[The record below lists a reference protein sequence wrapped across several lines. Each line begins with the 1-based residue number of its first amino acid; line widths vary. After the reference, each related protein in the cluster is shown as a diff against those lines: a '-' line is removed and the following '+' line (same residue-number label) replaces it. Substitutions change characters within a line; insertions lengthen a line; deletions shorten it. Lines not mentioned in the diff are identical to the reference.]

1 MPAGSGRGLAG
12 RRPPLYNTTHAAPGW
27 RGAVFVGVV
36 RGMAGSPETAI
47 VLIVEDDQQIVGIL
61 TDLLVDE
68 GYRVIAGVDGQG
80 LAVALAEPP
89 ALVLLDVMMPGMD
102 GVEVCRRLRADARTR
117 EVPIVFLTAVPPELL
132 AQQLGD
138 LPYQGVIRKP
148 FHLDEVLATVERF
161 VEA

>member
-1 MPAGSGRGLAG
+1 M
-12 RRPPLYNTTHAAPGW
+12 T
-27 RGAVFVGVV
+27 
-36 RGMAGSPETAI
+36 GSPGAAI
-47 VLIVEDDQQIVGIL
+47 VLIVEDDQQIVGVL

-102 GVEVCRRLRADARTR
+102 GVEVCRRLRADPRTR
-117 EVPIVFLTAVPPELL
+117 DVPIVFLTAVPPEVL

-148 FHLDEVLATVERF
+148 FRLDEVLDTVERF
-161 VEA
+161 VDA